1 MQARTLRVLHRRAVQ
16 TGIPTLSVGTRN
28 NLQIPARYGSP
39 RRSDFQGKP
48 QMKPQELLNHITDD
62 LKTALGGE
70 LPQLCH
76 LERTT
81 RQCQQPDEVKQA
93 LKDFQPQ
100 QGWLCFQSTIV
111 PFKKGELPDKGTILY
126 GEVKGK
132 NRQAL
137 HIQQNGNGGWLLTTF
152 QEQEGDTHLVEY
164 TQLLGEFDDFLHY
177 RVFWQQDGDQ
187 GYRPICA
194 AFNGFFKE

>member
-1 MQARTLRVLHRRAVQ
+1 M
-16 TGIPTLSVGTRN
+16 N
-28 NLQIPARYGSP
+28 
-39 RRSDFQGKP
+39 
-48 QMKPQELLNHITDD
+48 PQELLNIITDD
-62 LKTALGGE
+62 LKTALGGK

-76 LERTT
+76 LERAT

-100 QGWLCFQSTIV
+100 QGWLCFQSAVV
-111 PFKKGELPDKGTILY
+111 PFKKDEELPDKGTILY

-152 QEQEGDTHLVEY
+152 QEQDTTFQEPDADTHLVEY
-164 TQLLGEFDDFLHY
+164 TQLLSEFDDLGHLHY
-177 RVFWQQDGDQ
+177 RVFWQQDGEQ